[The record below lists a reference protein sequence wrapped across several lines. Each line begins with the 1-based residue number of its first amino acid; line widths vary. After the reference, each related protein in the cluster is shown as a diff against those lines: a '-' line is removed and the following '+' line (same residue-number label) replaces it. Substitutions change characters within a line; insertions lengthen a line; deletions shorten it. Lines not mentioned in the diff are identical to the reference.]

1 METSEASVV
10 LLRWTDGRVMD
21 EKLETTVP
29 VKDKVNAKKGRMLMF
44 EHVEEAA
51 MYRRSGWA
59 CEECKRWILHV
70 IYVNQGK
77 CLD

>member
-1 METSEASVV
+1 
-10 LLRWTDGRVMD
+10 MD

-59 CEECKRWILHV
+59 CEECKR
-70 IYVNQGK
+70 
-77 CLD
+77 